1 MVLRGC
7 RRKVVEKSDEE
18 VVEFAGH
25 HGLQTFGDVV
35 VLDRNCF
42 VDPETSY
49 ITRRAVS
56 VIESKQQ
63 TSVGE
68 VRSQDSCYNFVFPL
82 ILA

>member
-1 MVLRGC
+1 MRVLGF
-7 RRKVVEKSDEE
+7 ESDEE

-68 VRSQDSCYNFVFPL
+68 VRTKYSCFNFVFTF